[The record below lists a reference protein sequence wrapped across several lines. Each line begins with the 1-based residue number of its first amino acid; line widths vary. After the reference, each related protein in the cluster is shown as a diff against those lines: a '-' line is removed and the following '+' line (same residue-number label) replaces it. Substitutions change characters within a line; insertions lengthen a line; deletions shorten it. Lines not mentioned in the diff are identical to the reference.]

1 MKQVNNNTP
10 YFFITNSMIEW
21 SFRNQ
26 FDKFG
31 QNQSSVKKIP
41 GFKFF
46 GDDALQMCT

>member
-1 MKQVNNNTP
+1 
-10 YFFITNSMIEW
+10 MIEW

-26 FDKFG
+26 FDNFG

-46 GDDALQMCT
+46 VFKFFGDNALQMCT